1 MTSFRQSHVPKRGTL
16 VPGRAEMQ
24 NAGRGGGWGLG
35 RRRRRRSEERLTC
48 TAAPIGCSSALLKL
62 DGAPLEFGEWRS
74 SSLSP
79 ALEVLERAA
88 GRRPASL
95 RR

>member
-1 MTSFRQSHVPKRGTL
+1 MADLHLL
-16 VPGRAEMQ
+16 VSPV
-24 NAGRGGGWGLG
+24 
-35 RRRRRRSEERLTC
+35 
-48 TAAPIGCSSALLKL
+48 LLKL

-79 ALEVLERAA
+79 ALEVLERAT